1 MKVIFNQAIAG
12 ADFYY
17 TSGQVVELPSA
28 AANEFLNAG
37 FCEVVEEKQAVKTER
52 AVSKKSTKRT
62 TRKAK

>member
-37 FCEVVEEKQAVKTER
+37 FCEVVEEKKAEKVER

>member
-28 AANEFLNAG
+28 AAAEFLNAG
-37 FCEVVEEKQAVKTER
+37 FCEVVEEKQAVKAER

-62 TRKAK
+62 TRAK

>member
-28 AANEFLNAG
+28 AAAEFLNAG
-37 FCEVVEEKQAVKTER
+37 FCEVVEEKKAAKAER
-52 AVSKKSTKRT
+52 AVSKKTTKRT
-62 TRKAK
+62 TRNAK